1 MLVTNTNPFFSLGS
15 VVQTDLWT
23 TRYRPKQMKEL
34 CGNNAAVLR
43 LQKWL
48 DAWYNNYKKGF
59 KSDDPEKTGTFRAV
73 LISGPPGIGKTSAAH
88 LVAESLGYS
97 VVEFNASDTRSK
109 RSLDV
114 CLTEICLRIC
124 VLQFTSC

>member
-1 MLVTNTNPFFSLGS
+1 
-15 VVQTDLWT
+15 
-23 TRYRPKQMKEL
+23 MKEL

-48 DAWYNNYKKGF
+48 DAWYDNYRKGF

-88 LVAESLGYS
+88 LVAENLGYS

-114 CLTEICLRIC
+114 CLP
-124 VLQFTSC
+124 VLVMQTFP